1 MDQTLPNIIKASEMN
16 DNVDK
21 SQRSNNTLLKILIL
35 AVFIGGLIAFFA
47 LGGDQYLTLDTIKSH
62 RDDLLA
68 YTEQHRLL
76 MIAGAIGVYTIS
88 TALSIP
94 GALILSLTIGF
105 LFGRWT
111 GTIIIVFSATIGAT
125 LVFLA
130 ARYLFA
136 EAAQRRM
143 GSVAKKI
150 IKGFHANAFNYLLF
164 LRLVPLFPFWLVNLV
179 PAFTPIHLRT
189 YFAATA
195 IGIVPGSF
203 VFANLG
209 QSLGRI
215 ESLDQLLSKEIL
227 IAFVLLGLFALIPV
241 VIRKFKIAK
250 DLKES

>member
-1 MDQTLPNIIKASEMN
+1 VA
-16 DNVDK
+16 
-21 SQRSNNTLLKILIL
+21 LL
-35 AVFIGGLIAFFA
+35 
-47 LGGDQYLTLDTIKSH
+47 
-62 RDDLLA
+62 
-68 YTEQHRLL
+68 
-76 MIAGAIGVYTIS
+76 
-88 TALSIP
+88 
-94 GALILSLTIGF
+94 LSLTIGF

-111 GTIIIVFSATIGAT
+111 GTAIIVFSATIGAT

-143 GSVAKKI
+143 GNMAQRI

-179 PAFTPIHLRT
+179 PAFTPIRLRT

-195 IGIVPGSF
+195 IGILPGTF

-215 ESLDQLLSKEIL
+215 ESLDQLLSREIL

-241 VIRKFKIAK
+241 VVKKLKIARNF
-250 DLKES
+250 KES